1 MPAIGKS
8 SMCEKWKPW
17 IALLKHQNGSPM
29 SLRKL
34 RHRLTPD
41 WLRLDARRQWRDIV
55 LRRFGIQRC
64 HTPPILIRR
73 RELSLRSCLPFVV
86 AHELLQNPQ
95 LTFMQIGAFDGV
107 GDDDLRELVV
117 THRLRG
123 VLIEP
128 QPVAFARLQHTYR
141 DQPQV
146 RLLQA
151 AVAEREG
158 TRELFCRSGGVSMAA
173 SFDRNHLRRHGVAD
187 RNIDTQL
194 VPCHTVESAR
204 RAAGLEHV
212 DLIQIDAEGYDWP
225 IIRSIDLAKLRPR
238 IIRFEYGNMRGG
250 DANSCLQHLA
260 THGYRFIV
268 EPRDI
273 IAHLGHESK
282 QVKLS
287 GEDHAASAIA
297 SRRQLIA

>member
-1 MPAIGKS
+1 
-8 SMCEKWKPW
+8 
-17 IALLKHQNGSPM
+17 M

-41 WLRLDARRQWRDIV
+41 WLRLESRRQWRDIV
-55 LRRFGIQRC
+55 FRHFGIQRC
-64 HTPPILIRR
+64 RTPPILTRR
-73 RELSLRSCLPFVV
+73 RDLSLRSCLPFVV

-107 GDDDLRELVV
+107 GDDDLRELVF
-117 THRLRG
+117 THHLRG

-128 QPVAFARLQHTYR
+128 QPVAFARLQNTYR

-158 TRELFCRSGGVSMAA
+158 TRELFCRRGGISMAA
-173 SFDRNHLRRHGVAD
+173 SFDRGHLRRHGVAD

-194 VPCHTVESAR
+194 VACHTVESAL
-204 RAAGLEHV
+204 RAAGLERV
-212 DLIQIDAEGYDWP
+212 DLVQIDAEGYDWP
-225 IIRSIDLAKLRPR
+225 IIQSIDLAKLRPR
-238 IIRFEYGNMRGG
+238 IIRFEYGNMHRR
-250 DANSCLQHLA
+250 DADTCLQHLA
-260 THGYRFIV
+260 EHGYRFVV

-273 IAHLGHESK
+273 IAHLGVGSESEK
-282 QVKLS
+282 S
-287 GEDHAASAIA
+287 
-297 SRRQLIA
+297 SRGNLATSTAMSPQRLIA